1 MQNPLYSYTEIY
13 LLLLLLLL
21 LLLTAKKTRANVFM
35 FTEYLYYEIFGGL

>member
-1 MQNPLYSYTEIY
+1 MQNPLYSYTVIY
-13 LLLLLLLL
+13 LLLLLL